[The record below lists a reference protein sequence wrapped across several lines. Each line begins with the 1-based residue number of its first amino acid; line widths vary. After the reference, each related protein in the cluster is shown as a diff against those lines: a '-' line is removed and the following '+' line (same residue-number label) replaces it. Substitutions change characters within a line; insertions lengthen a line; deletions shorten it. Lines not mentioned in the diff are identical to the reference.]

1 MLHPTKNDLPQAS
14 REKLVDL
21 LNLQLAHAIDM
32 GLQAKQAHWNVRGPG
47 FIALH
52 ELFDKVSAAV
62 QEGIDLVAERCT
74 QLGGTAHGTIQML
87 NKTSVLKPYPTNI
100 VSVRDHVNA
109 LSSAL
114 AQYGKGLREAIG
126 KADELEDKDS
136 ADIFTELSREA
147 DKYLWFV
154 EVHLEGADKA

>member
-1 MLHPTKNDLPQAS
+1 MLHPTKNDLPEAS

-32 GLQAKQAHWNVRGPG
+32 GLQAKHAHWNVRGPG

-62 QEGIDLVAERCT
+62 QEGIDVLAERCI

-87 NKTSVLKPYPTNI
+87 NKTSVLKPYPTTI
-100 VSVRDHVNA
+100 VNGTEHVKA
-109 LSSAL
+109 LSRAL
-114 AQYGKGLREAIG
+114 AQYGKGLRHAIEA
-126 KADELEDKDS
+126 ADKLEDKVS
-136 ADIFTELSREA
+136 ADIFTELARA
-147 DKYLWFV
+147 TDKYLWFV
-154 EVHLEGADKA
+154 EVHLEGADKD